1 MRFLFVLTLG
11 CLLYSTSNFA
21 QHLDEKDWS
30 TLSDFASS
38 GNMSAFNSHLKQRN
52 FLEVQEPNEKY
63 VFYQWNQENLY
74 FYGVRVN
81 KKTKQVAYLTNDNN
95 YVLTLLSNFLTKYTL
110 SKSDKKENST
120 THVFQSPNKVL
131 AIKLDTKDKAG
142 THLLFAT
149 NN

>member
-11 CLLYSTSNFA
+11 CLLYSTPNFA

-30 TLSDFASS
+30 TLSDLASS
-38 GNMSAFNSHLKQRN
+38 GNMSSFNSHLKQRN

-63 VFYQWNQENLY
+63 VFYQWNQESPY
-74 FYGVRVN
+74 FYGVRIN

-95 YVLTLLSNFLTKYTL
+95 YVLKLLSKFLTKYTL
-110 SKSDKKENST
+110 SKSDKKDNAT
-120 THVFQSPNKVL
+120 THVFQAPNKVL

-142 THLLFAT
+142 THLLIAS